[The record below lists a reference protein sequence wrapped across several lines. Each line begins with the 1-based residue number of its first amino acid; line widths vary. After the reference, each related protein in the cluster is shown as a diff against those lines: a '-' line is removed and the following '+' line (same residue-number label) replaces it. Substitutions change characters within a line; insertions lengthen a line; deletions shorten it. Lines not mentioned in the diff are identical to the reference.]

1 MIKSRIH
8 KVLEQYM
15 YKCSEERIEDRFL
28 LGKVML
34 EAKRNIWREMA
45 FEAQTWDEFG
55 FGVFSQSNEDGLIQY
70 LINKIDI
77 PNKTFIEFGVQNYT
91 ECNTRFLLMNNYW
104 SGLIMDG
111 SGDNMRQ
118 LRDSLLY
125 WKHNIQ
131 ANNVFITK
139 ENINQLISDWDESKS
154 GDVGILSID
163 IDGVDYWVWE
173 SIDCIEP
180 YIVICEFN
188 PIFGPEAMVTIPYQ
202 ADFYRTKAHYS
213 NLYWGASLNAYV
225 SLAKRKGYKLVCLN
239 QMGNNAFF
247 VREEEQ
253 GVSEVSTQ
261 EAYRG
266 LRYRDSRN
274 KSGGL
279 TYLSR
284 EEGVQLIGDELVIDL
299 KDNLEKRIRDC
310 I

>member
-1 MIKSRIH
+1 MIRNKIN
-8 KVLEQYM
+8 KVLAQYI
-15 YKCSEERIEDRFL
+15 YKYSEERIEDRFL
-28 LGKVML
+28 LGKIML
-34 EAKRNIWREMA
+34 EAKRNIWDKMA
-45 FEAQTWDEFG
+45 FEPQTWDEFG

-70 LINKIDI
+70 MINKINI

-111 SGDNMRQ
+111 SEDNMKQ
-118 LRDSLLY
+118 LRNSSLY
-125 WKHNIQ
+125 WKHSIQ
-131 ANNVFITK
+131 ARDVFITK
-139 ENINQLISDWDESKS
+139 ENINQLISDWNEAGNK
-154 GDVGILSID
+154 DVGILSID

-188 PIFGPEAMVTIPYQ
+188 PIFGSEAIVTIPYQ

-253 GVSEVSTQ
+253 GMKEVSIQ

-274 KSGGL
+274 QGGSYIPFQERGL
-279 TYLSR
+279 TA
-284 EEGVQLIGDELVIDL
+284 DW
-299 KDNLEKRIRDC
+299 
-310 I
+310 